1 MLVGLKAMMSGEMQE
16 IWLSLLVLV
25 ILIILYYIFI
35 LIVII
40 YKLCK
45 HCNNSISNDC
55 PPSYDVVIELDE
67 MSCPSYT
74 EINV

>member
-1 MLVGLKAMMSGEMQE
+1 MLAGQIAIMSGEMQE
-16 IWLSLLVLV
+16 IWLSMLIVV
-25 ILIILYYIFI
+25 ILFLLYYIYV

-45 HCNNSISNDC
+45 DCNDTISNDY

-67 MSCPSYT
+67 LSCPSYN

>member
-1 MLVGLKAMMSGEMQE
+1 MSGKMQE
-16 IWLSLLVLV
+16 MWISEYVFVLL
-25 ILIILYYIFI
+25 ILLYYTCI

-45 HCNNSISNDC
+45 NWKNNNNMFVNVS
-55 PPSYDVVIELDE
+55 PPSYDTVIYLDE
-67 MSCPSYT
+67 MSCPLYN

>member
-1 MLVGLKAMMSGEMQE
+1 MAGQIVIMSGGMQE
-16 IWLSLLVLV
+16 IWLSILVLV
-25 ILIILYYIFI
+25 ILFLLYYIFI

-45 HCNNSISNDC
+45 RCKNNIPNDC
-55 PPSYDVVIELDE
+55 PPSYDDVIYLDE
-67 MSCPSYT
+67 MSCPSYN

>member
-1 MLVGLKAMMSGEMQE
+1 MQE
-16 IWLSLLVLV
+16 IWLSILALV
-25 ILIILYYIFI
+25 ILFLLYYIFV

-45 HCNNSISNDC
+45 RCKNNIPNDC
-55 PPSYDVVIELDE
+55 PPSYDDVIYLDE
-67 MSCPSYT
+67 MSCPSYN

>member
-1 MLVGLKAMMSGEMQE
+1 MQDMWISE
-16 IWLSLLVLV
+16 YIFVLF
-25 ILIILYYIFI
+25 ILLYYTCI

-45 HCNNSISNDC
+45 HCNNNMFLNDS
-55 PPSYDVVIELDE
+55 PPSYDTVIYLDE
-67 MSCPSYT
+67 MSCPLYN

>member
-1 MLVGLKAMMSGEMQE
+1 MLVGLKAMMSGEMQV
-16 IWLSLLVLV
+16 ISISISILLML
-25 ILIILYYIFI
+25 ILLYYIFI

-55 PPSYDVVIELDE
+55 PPSYDDVIELDE

>member
-1 MLVGLKAMMSGEMQE
+1 MQE
-16 IWLSLLVLV
+16 MWISEYIFVLF
-25 ILIILYYIFI
+25 ILLYYTCI

-45 HCNNSISNDC
+45 NCNNNNMFVNVS
-55 PPSYDVVIELDE
+55 PPSYDTVIYLDE
-67 MSCPSYT
+67 MSCPLYN